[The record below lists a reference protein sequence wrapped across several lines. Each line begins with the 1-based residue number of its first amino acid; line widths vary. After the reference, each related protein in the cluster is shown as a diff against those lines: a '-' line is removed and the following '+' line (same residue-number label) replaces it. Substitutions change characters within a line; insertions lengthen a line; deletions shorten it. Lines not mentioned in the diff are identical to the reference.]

1 MPRKTHVALTV
12 FLLVVCAT
20 ILFAAETDHRFV
32 QLFRFPGTRET
43 VVIAEGD
50 LEPRS
55 IGSYTMRVYKGRSAE
70 FPTDEFIT
78 GVVRPRN
85 GTIEAVRFADVDGD
99 DRADL
104 IVVMRSAGSGGYL
117 TAEGFRYHN
126 NSINLIGSVEGL
138 YKTADVIQV
147 LREKLKAPVGAGRH

>member
-1 MPRKTHVALTV
+1 MTKVALAV
-12 FLLVVCAT
+12 FLLVLSAT
-20 ILFAAETDHRFV
+20 FLFAAQADRRYV
-32 QLFRFPGTRET
+32 QLLRFPGTGET

-55 IGSYTMRVYKGRSAE
+55 IGSYTMRVYKARSAE

-85 GTIEAVRFADVDGD
+85 GTIDAVRSAVVDGD
-99 DRADL
+99 NRADL
-104 IVVMRSAGSGGYL
+104 IVMMRSAGSGGYL
-117 TAEGFRYHN
+117 TADAFRYHD
-126 NSINLIGSVEGL
+126 SSLELIASVAGL

-147 LREKLKAPVGAGRH
+147 LREKLKSSTGAEGH